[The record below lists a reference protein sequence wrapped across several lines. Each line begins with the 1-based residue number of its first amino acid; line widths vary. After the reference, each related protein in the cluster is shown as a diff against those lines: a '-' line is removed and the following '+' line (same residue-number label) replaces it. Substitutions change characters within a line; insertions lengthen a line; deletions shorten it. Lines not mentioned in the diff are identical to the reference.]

1 MQIYDYI
8 NRYTNHPVLFV
19 GTGLSLRYL
28 DNSYTWDGLL
38 SKVAFELKENE
49 EYYLDLKS
57 ESEQN
62 GKYRLEIVA
71 GKLEEDFNK
80 ELKATRNGKF
90 KKVNDIFYENMAK
103 GKKLSRFKI
112 YLSQL
117 LTELKYKGLKKDEI
131 SELKKTRKNIGSI
144 ITTNY
149 DRLIEDTFE
158 FRPLIGN
165 DILLSNP
172 YGSVYKIHGCVSDA
186 DKIIITNSDYKLFDE
201 KYELIRAQLLSLF
214 IHNPII
220 FLGYNIGDDNI
231 KKILKTLFTYVEPN
245 SQLAEKIRNNF
256 LLIEFEYGSEN
267 LDVTEHD
274 IDIDGFPTIRINKI
288 KTDNYIEIF
297 KALSDIHLPITAMDV
312 RKVQSVVKEIY
323 AGGKIKV
330 SITEDLDDLKNGD
343 KIIAIGSN
351 KTISYQYQSSSEM
364 MANYFKILDESNKQ
378 ILTLI
383 DKYTIQNA
391 QYFPIYGFSKIN
403 DSIDSSEKLKQLQSN
418 NLSNAI
424 AGLTGSCIKNHFTID
439 NILSDIEISNTN
451 KDLAVLY
458 NIMQK
463 NLDLALVEEYLR
475 NYVDKK
481 STNYRKIL
489 CAYDLMKYKQ

>member
-1 MQIYDYI
+1 MQIHDYI

-38 SKVAFELKENE
+38 SKVAFEFKGNE

-90 KKVNDIFYENMAK
+90 KKVNDIFYENMAN
-103 GKKLSRFKI
+103 GKNLSRFKI

-117 LTELKYKGLKKDEI
+117 LSELKYKGLKKGEI

-186 DKIIITNSDYKLFDE
+186 DKIIITNSDYNFFDE

-220 FLGYNIGDDNI
+220 FLGYNIGMT
-231 KKILKTLFTYVEPN
+231 ILKKY
-245 SQLAEKIRNNF
+245 
-256 LLIEFEYGSEN
+256 
-267 LDVTEHD
+267 
-274 IDIDGFPTIRINKI
+274 
-288 KTDNYIEIF
+288 
-297 KALSDIHLPITAMDV
+297 
-312 RKVQSVVKEIY
+312 
-323 AGGKIKV
+323 
-330 SITEDLDDLKNGD
+330 LKPYLRMLN
-343 KIIAIGSN
+343 
-351 KTISYQYQSSSEM
+351 
-364 MANYFKILDESNKQ
+364 Q
-378 ILTLI
+378 IL
-383 DKYTIQNA
+383 N
-391 QYFPIYGFSKIN
+391 
-403 DSIDSSEKLKQLQSN
+403 
-418 NLSNAI
+418 
-424 AGLTGSCIKNHFTID
+424 
-439 NILSDIEISNTN
+439 
-451 KDLAVLY
+451 
-458 NIMQK
+458 
-463 NLDLALVEEYLR
+463 
-475 NYVDKK
+475 
-481 STNYRKIL
+481 
-489 CAYDLMKYKQ
+489 